1 MPFDQLHRRQFI
13 TLLGGAAAAWPLAA
27 RAQQSAMPIIGFLNG
42 GSAWEY
48 ADVVAAFRQ
57 GLREAGRVEDQNL
70 RIEYRW
76 AEGHYERL
84 PTLAAELVNRR
95 VTAIAASAPAAV
107 AAKAVTTSIPIVF
120 VTAADQVEIG
130 LVRSLNRPGGNLTG
144 MTLLSV
150 QLAPKKL
157 QILHELLPAT
167 KKFALLVNPANGNAE
182 IQSREV
188 RGAAAALGLELEVL
202 YAKNERDLDI
212 AFAWLSQLQIGAVVI
227 GTDGVFNSEIG
238 QLADL
243 SMRHRVNA
251 IFHDRKFT
259 ASGGLMSYGA
269 SLTDTYRQA
278 GVYVG
283 RILNG
288 ESPSDLPVQQAT
300 KIELIINLKTA
311 KALGLEVPP
320 MLLARA
326 DEVIE

>member
-1 MPFDQLHRRQFI
+1 MRRREFI
-13 TLLGGAAAAWPLAA
+13 TLLGGAAAAWPLTA
-27 RAQQSAMPIIGFLNG
+27 RAQQAMPVIGFLNG

-48 ADVVAAFRQ
+48 AYVVAAFRQ
-57 GLREAGRVEDQNL
+57 GLRDAGRVEDENL

-107 AAKAVTTSIPIVF
+107 AAKAATASIPIVF
-120 VTAADQVEIG
+120 VTGADPVEIG

-144 MTLLSV
+144 LTLLSV

-157 QILHELLPAT
+157 EILHELLPAT
-167 KKFALLVNPANGNAE
+167 KKFALLVNPANRNAE

-188 RGAAAALGLELEVL
+188 RAAAAALGLELEVL
-202 YAKNERDLDI
+202 YAKTERDLEI
-212 AFAWLSQLQIGAVVI
+212 AFMRVSQLQIGAVVI
-227 GTDGVFNSEIG
+227 GTDGVFNSQIG

-243 SMRHRVNA
+243 SMSHRVTA
-251 IFHDRKFT
+251 IYSDRNFT
-259 ASGGLMSYGA
+259 AAGGLMSYGP

-283 RILNG
+283 RILSG

-311 KALGLEVPP
+311 KALGLDLPTS
-320 MLLARA
+320 LLARA

>member
-1 MPFDQLHRRQFI
+1 M
-13 TLLGGAAAAWPLAA
+13 
-27 RAQQSAMPIIGFLNG
+27 
-42 GSAWEY
+42 
-48 ADVVAAFRQ
+48 
-57 GLREAGRVEDQNL
+57 
-70 RIEYRW
+70 
-76 AEGHYERL
+76 
-84 PTLAAELVNRR
+84 
-95 VTAIAASAPAAV
+95 
-107 AAKAVTTSIPIVF
+107 
-120 VTAADQVEIG
+120 
-130 LVRSLNRPGGNLTG
+130 
-144 MTLLSV
+144 
-150 QLAPKKL
+150 
-157 QILHELLPAT
+157 
-167 KKFALLVNPANGNAE
+167 LVNPANRNAE

-202 YAKNERDLDI
+202 YAKNERDLEI
-212 AFAWLSQLQIGAVVI
+212 AFARLSQLQIGAVVI

-243 SMRHRVNA
+243 SMRHRVTA

-259 ASGGLMSYGA
+259 ALMSYGA

-311 KALGLEVPP
+311 NALGLEVPP
-320 MLLARA
+320 TLLARA